1 MDNSFENVKISL
13 LDVFNISSMSFE
25 DNVCFFLI
33 LTLFGGFVGT
43 WDVICDISLI
53 FTMCSVSLQQ
63 VYWK

>member
-25 DNVCFFLI
+25 DNVCLFLI

-53 FTMCSVSLQQ
+53 FTM
-63 VYWK
+63 